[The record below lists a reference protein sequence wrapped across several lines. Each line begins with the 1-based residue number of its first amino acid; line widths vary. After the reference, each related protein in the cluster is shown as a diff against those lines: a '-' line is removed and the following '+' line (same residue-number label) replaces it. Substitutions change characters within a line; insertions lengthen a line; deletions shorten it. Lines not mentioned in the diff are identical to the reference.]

1 MFIISL
7 IVCIDLL
14 LSTHFSFNK
23 DYLSKSNTQVVK
35 GIFVVC
41 VFLSHIRTY
50 VNFTNSTDLLI
61 ISFLDFLGQLMVTFF
76 LFMSGYGIYEAIK
89 NKGNDYLNDFPKNR
103 IAKTFFDFALAVT
116 LFLILSIVIGKHYSI
131 SRILLSYIGW
141 TSIGN
146 SSWYMFVIFVL
157 YLLTYV
163 CFKLLKNYPDI
174 LKIILMTVLSLV
186 YIYLMSK
193 IQPSRYSNT
202 FLCYVFGMWYSYF
215 KESIDSIIQNQRY
228 LYYFI
233 LALIFVMF
241 IYVYPMRNVR
251 LMYYNL
257 TSVVFCLMLVFLM
270 MLFSFKSKLLSILGD
285 YLFWIYIL
293 QRIPMILINSLHVEL
308 NCYLYLLLCIF
319 FTGLLSYIINIIS
332 QKLKKIIF
340 R

>member
-116 LFLILSIVIGKHYSI
+116 LFLILSIV
-131 SRILLSYIGW
+131 
-141 TSIGN
+141 
-146 SSWYMFVIFVL
+146 SS
-157 YLLTYV
+157 
-163 CFKLLKNYPDI
+163 
-174 LKIILMTVLSLV
+174 
-186 YIYLMSK
+186 
-193 IQPSRYSNT
+193 
-202 FLCYVFGMWYSYF
+202 
-215 KESIDSIIQNQRY
+215 
-228 LYYFI
+228 
-233 LALIFVMF
+233 
-241 IYVYPMRNVR
+241 
-251 LMYYNL
+251 
-257 TSVVFCLMLVFLM
+257 
-270 MLFSFKSKLLSILGD
+270 
-285 YLFWIYIL
+285 
-293 QRIPMILINSLHVEL
+293 
-308 NCYLYLLLCIF
+308 
-319 FTGLLSYIINIIS
+319 
-332 QKLKKIIF
+332 
-340 R
+340 